1 MGSIILASL
10 LALALGIAFCFLG
23 IRTFL
28 VFLPVWAFFAGFWL
42 GARLSSFILEQGFL
56 GTFNGILAG
65 LVVGTIFAIIAYL
78 KFPVGIAL
86 VAGAFAAA
94 VANGIL
100 QALGLTTGVG
110 VALAVLAAA
119 LLVVWA
125 LFRFEW
131 DRILV
136 MAITAL
142 GGASL
147 LLLSPMLL
155 LGRVSLA
162 QLRESGSAIAPII
175 SDSWWWL
182 LAWLA
187 LAAAGLYFQWRTS
200 HDYMF
205 TTHDLVTGWS

>member
-1 MGSIILASL
+1 MVSILLASL

-42 GARLSSFILEQGFL
+42 GALLTNFVLQLGFL
-56 GTFNGILAG
+56 GSATG
-65 LVVGTIFAIIAYL
+65 LLVGLLTGAIFAVVAYF
-78 KFPVGIAL
+78 KFPLGIAL
-86 VAGAFAAA
+86 VSGAFAAA

-100 QALGLTTGVG
+100 QALGAASGLGI
-110 VALAVLAAA
+110 ALAVLVVA

-125 LFRFEW
+125 LFRFQW
-131 DRILV
+131 DRMLV

-147 LLLSPMLL
+147 LLLAPLLL
-155 LGRVSLA
+155 LGRVSLD
-162 QLRESGSAIAPII
+162 QLQVSGSAIAPILG
-175 SDSWWWL
+175 DSWWWL
-182 LAWLA
+182 AAWLA
-187 LAAAGLYFQWRTS
+187 LAAAGLYVQWRTS